1 MVWALHGIMTVGASI
16 TLFCA
21 LGRRPSFSGIAVV
34 SSLVM
39 LAAMMDS
46 VFGTFGLGPLP
57 WAAILIVWGLA
68 CSALLRR
75 RAARELAAPSDE
87 LAPGPARRGL
97 TMRLH
102 HPLGLVVTAGQLT
115 AHAVISPGAGSGI
128 GIGASFGSGHAHSP
142 SLLLPLVGVA
152 GAAFVGWSL
161 ALLVTETRGR
171 LERGSLV
178 GMSAMTAAMAMMPF
192 A

>member
-21 LGRRPSFSGIAVV
+21 LGRRRSFSGLDVV

-46 VFGTFGLGPLP
+46 VFGTFGLGQLP

-75 RAARELAAPSDE
+75 RAARELAAPADE
-87 LAPGPARRGL
+87 TAQGPARRGG

-102 HPLGLVVTAGQLT
+102 HPLGLVVTAGQLM
-115 AHAVISPGAGSGI
+115 AHAVISPGGGI
-128 GIGASFGSGHAHSP
+128 GIGASLGSGHAHSP

-161 ALLVTETRGR
+161 VLLVTETRGR
-171 LERGSLV
+171 LERGNLV

-192 A
+192 V